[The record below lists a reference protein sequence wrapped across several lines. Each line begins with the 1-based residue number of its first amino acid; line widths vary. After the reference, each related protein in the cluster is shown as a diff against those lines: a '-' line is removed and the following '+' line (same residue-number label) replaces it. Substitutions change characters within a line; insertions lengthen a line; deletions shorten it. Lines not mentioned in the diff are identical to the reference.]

1 MMNQQIRLK
10 LVALKVK
17 LELVKG
23 YIIDEKQPQ
32 LARRVLKEA
41 DSEAAILANNYP
53 NEEPVKTIAYG
64 IRSVVDGP
72 DIDIVNMVNGVLHRI
87 THLT

>member
-1 MMNQQIRLK
+1 MNQQIQVR

-23 YIIDEKQPQ
+23 YIVDEKQPQ

-41 DSEAAILANNYP
+41 ESEAAILTNNYP
-53 NEEPVKTIAYG
+53 NEEPLLTIAYG

-72 DIDIVNMVNGVLHRI
+72 DIDIVNMVNDLLHRI
-87 THLT
+87 THST